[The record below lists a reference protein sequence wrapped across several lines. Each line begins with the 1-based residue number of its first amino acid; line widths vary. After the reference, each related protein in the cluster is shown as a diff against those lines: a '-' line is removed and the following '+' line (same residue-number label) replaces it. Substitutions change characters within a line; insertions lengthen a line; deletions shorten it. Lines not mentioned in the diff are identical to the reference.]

1 MTADGKK
8 GAATTWEELQEQYM
22 SDPDIFIEETGQDEF
37 GAPKKIKRRKPGSPS
52 LTSYINS
59 QLVPENRFKL
69 TSIEDIKLDPDMMW
83 EYAQNQPLI
92 KQPGGYEKT
101 IQSIQKIHGWW
112 DGPEGYTPSR
122 GGAGG
127 DQVHQQFGGKSNFV
141 EMSSQNQPAITE
153 PYEKKEAPSVP
164 DAAGVIP
171 SGMLEQAQQATG
183 ERKVQQSGG
192 MAAMV
197 ASSTAKKIK
206 AAMDELDK
214 LGDRR
219 DRAAANKRKRLKE
232 EIAALQKLMD

>member
-1 MTADGKK
+1 
-8 GAATTWEELQEQYM
+8 
-22 SDPDIFIEETGQDEF
+22 
-37 GAPKKIKRRKPGSPS
+37 
-52 LTSYINS
+52 
-59 QLVPENRFKL
+59 
-69 TSIEDIKLDPDMMW
+69 
-83 EYAQNQPLI
+83 
-92 KQPGGYEKT
+92 
-101 IQSIQKIHGWW
+101 
-112 DGPEGYTPSR
+112 
-122 GGAGG
+122 
-127 DQVHQQFGGKSNFV
+127 
-141 EMSSQNQPAITE
+141 MSSQNQPAITE